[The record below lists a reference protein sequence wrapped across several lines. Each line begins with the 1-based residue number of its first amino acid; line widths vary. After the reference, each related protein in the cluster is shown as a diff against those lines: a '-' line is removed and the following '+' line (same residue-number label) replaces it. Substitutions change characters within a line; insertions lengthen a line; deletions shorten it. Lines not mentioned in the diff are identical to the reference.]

1 MKKNEIINQKIAE
14 NSKLIEDIVYQITTE
29 YTKGLDEIMV
39 NCRIIFNS
47 NEKATNEELEDLLS
61 QLPCALYFVASEG
74 QEVIG
79 IKQDIA
85 QITRKEN
92 YNIAREKAVGTIADK
107 NTTAEMQVINE
118 AINEIIYERAYKM
131 IRSKV
136 EMAQEMINSLKRVFD
151 ARMSDLEISRGVR
164 K

>member
-1 MKKNEIINQKIAE
+1 MIKSEVLNQKILE
-14 NSKLIEDIVYQITTE
+14 NSKLIEDIVYEITRE
-29 YTKGLDEIMV
+29 YTKGLDEIMI

-47 NEKATNEELEDLLS
+47 KDKATNEELEDLLS

-85 QITRKEN
+85 EMTRKEN
-92 YNIAREKAVGTIADK
+92 YNIAREKATGTIADK

-118 AINEIIYERAYKM
+118 AINEVIYERAYKM
-131 IRSKV
+131 IKSKV

-151 ARMSDLEISRGVR
+151 ARRADYEISNGIRR
-164 K
+164 